1 MFISKDEKEIKWYWH
16 DGKMHNIKINLDD
29 ESLDLKELHQSAF
42 KVIEEK
48 EEMCKNIMFLG
59 IALTGSS
66 EGGFGFLIG
75 WLLRSMKKDK
85 AWKINH
91 TEENVPDDEVAE
103 HLASLMEEGAKMLRE
118 KKGEGKLKVS
128 NPMVGGPDATELF
141 GK

>member
-16 DGKMHNIKINLDD
+16 DGKMHNIKINSSEDT
-29 ESLDLKELHQSAF
+29 LDLKELHQSAY
-42 KVIEEK
+42 KVIEDQ

-66 EGGFGFLIG
+66 EGGFGFLMG
-75 WLLRSMKKDK
+75 WLIRSIKKDK
-85 AWKINH
+85 QWQINH
-91 TEENVPDDEVAE
+91 TEEEIPDEEVAE

-118 KKGEGKLKVS
+118 KKGEGKPKVS
-128 NPMVGGPDATELF
+128 NPTVGGPDATELF

>member
-16 DGKMHNIKINLDD
+16 DGKMHTVKVDLED
-29 ESLDLKELHQSAF
+29 EPLDLKELHASAV
-42 KVIEEK
+42 KVMEEK

-66 EGGFGFLIG
+66 EGGWGFLMG
-75 WLLRSMKKDK
+75 WLIRSIKKDK
-85 AWKINH
+85 SWQINH
-91 TEENVPDDEVAE
+91 VEEDVPDDEVAE

-118 KKGEGKLKVS
+118 KKGEGKPKVS
-128 NPMVGGPDATELF
+128 NPTVGGPDATELF